1 MRTVSIIIPCRNEE
15 KTIGHV
21 LDSIKQQDYPLD
33 ALEVVIA
40 DGFSEDKTHE
50 RIREFQTQHPG
61 LPVRVLDNPVREIPA
76 GLNMAIRAA
85 KGEIIVRMDG
95 HSLPQPDYVSRCVEN
110 LITRK
115 GDNVG
120 GRWIIV
126 PGEDTWIARG
136 IAAAAAH
143 PLGVGNVKYRISG
156 EAGPVD
162 TVPFGSYF
170 RTLFDEVGY
179 FDETLLTNEDYEFNT
194 RLRQSGR
201 VVWFDPAIACRYF
214 SRPDLGALA
223 RQYWRYGYWKARMV
237 RRYPGS
243 IKPRQLMPPVFVA
256 GLFFLLCGGVVF
268 PPVFFGLLAIILLY
282 LSIIMVASLPE
293 AGGRKDP
300 SLIAGIPLAILT
312 MHITWGSGFLVSI
325 VKKQDPTT

>member
-1 MRTVSIIIPCRNEE
+1 MRSVSIIIPCRNEE
-15 KTIGHV
+15 KTIGQV
-21 LDSIKQQDYPLD
+21 LSAVKQQDYPLE

-40 DGFSEDKTHE
+40 DGFSVDQTRE
-50 RIREFQTQHPG
+50 RIQQFQVQNND
-61 LPVRVLDNPVREIPA
+61 LAVRVVDNPVREIPA
-76 GLNMAIRAA
+76 GLNLAIRAA

-110 LITRK
+110 LTARK

-170 RTLFDEVGY
+170 RSLFDEVGF
-179 FDETLLTNEDYEFNT
+179 FDESLLTNEDYEFNT

-201 VVWFDPAIACRYF
+201 VVWFDPTIACRYF
-214 SRPDLGALA
+214 SRPDFGALA
-223 RQYWRYGYWKARMV
+223 RQYWRYGYWKAKMV

-243 IKPRQLMPPVFVA
+243 IKPRQLMPPVLVA
-256 GLFFLLCGGVVF
+256 GIFILLCGGLVF

-282 LSIIMVASLPE
+282 LGIIMVASVPE
-293 AGGRKDP
+293 AVSRKDI
-300 SLIAGIPLAILT
+300 SIIASIPLAIIT
-312 MHITWGSGFLVSI
+312 MHVTWGSGFLVSI
-325 VKKQDPTT
+325 VKKQDSKT

>member
-15 KTIGHV
+15 KTIGQV
-21 LDSIKQQDYPLD
+21 LDSIKQQDFPLD

-40 DGFSEDKTHE
+40 DGFSEDKTRE
-50 RIREFQTQHPG
+50 RIKAFQAQNPN
-61 LPVRVLDNPVREIPA
+61 LAVRVVDNPVREIPT
-76 GLNMAIRAA
+76 GLNLAIRAA

-95 HSLPQPDYVSRCVEN
+95 HSLPQADYVTRCVEN
-110 LITRK
+110 LSAHK

-170 RTLFDEVGY
+170 RSLFDEVGY

-214 SRPDLGALA
+214 SRPDISALA

-243 IKPRQLMPPVFVA
+243 IKPRQLMPPVFVTS
-256 GLFFLLCGGVVF
+256 LILLICGGIVF
-268 PPVFFGLLAIILLY
+268 PPIFFGLLAIIVLY
-282 LSIIMVASLPE
+282 LGIIMVASLPE
-293 AGGRKDP
+293 AASRKDP